1 MSNKKKENTVYLL
14 SLILLAVFAVVFVSA
29 MGFLNYRTTAISL
42 EEKVIARVEKDSVSG
57 LETAVSYTTPG
68 TDWTFTVAY
77 AYLHNADRELSKRSY
92 LGSDDRVF
100 KSAWTG
106 EILYNLTSNFQI
118 YGEAERLNTSVTSPE
133 AQNKLSLGLIYNF

>member
-1 MSNKKKENTVYLL
+1 MMVKVLSMISTSILADKLENTY
-14 SLILLAVFAVVFVSA
+14 
-29 MGFLNYRTTAISL
+29 
-42 EEKVIARVEKDSVSG
+42 KVHG